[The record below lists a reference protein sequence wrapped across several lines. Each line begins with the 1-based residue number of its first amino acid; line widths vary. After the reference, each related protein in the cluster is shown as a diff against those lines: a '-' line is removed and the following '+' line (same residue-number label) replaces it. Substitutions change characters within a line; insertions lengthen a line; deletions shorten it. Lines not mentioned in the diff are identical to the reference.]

1 MWVRKFRQE
10 NTEKKCQNNY
20 YHICYIVTE
29 LTSFTKKHIWIELK
43 WDVFIVGKYHIN
55 TVEIVNLLP
64 KNFLD
69 LYQTS
74 NFP

>member
-29 LTSFTKKHIWIELK
+29 LTSFTKKHILIELK
-43 WDVFIVGKYHIN
+43 WEVV
-55 TVEIVNLLP
+55 IVNLLLASIISTQW
-64 KNFLD
+64 KLLIYCQKTF
-69 LYQTS
+69 
-74 NFP
+74 